1 MIPSYVIINVFRSA
15 GDQMKRIYLVDSEN
29 VGDIW
34 VPLLVSSQEDDEVL
48 VFYTTKSPHMN
59 YENVRMLKETEKEAD
74 FIKCFEGSNALDF
87 QLVSELGYRL
97 SQNADREYVIV
108 SNDTGFDAAVR
119 YWSTRKMPVSRLS
132 GKECHRMLTEK
143 KQRVAKESG
152 AAAEPEQ
159 EQTRAAGPEV
169 EAEQVRETGPEA
181 EAERI
186 RETGPEAEAEQVR
199 EIGPEAE
206 AERGRE
212 QSKKPRSSK
221 KSEPSKAGGK
231 AGESGKPEAS
241 GKAGNAETSGK
252 AEVIGK
258 AEDAEKFGKAEPA
271 EKAGLAGESGK
282 PEVTGKAE
290 DAEESGKAEVTG
302 KAEDAEI
309 SGKSEPEEN
318 AGLAEESGKAEPAE
332 KTGRAKR
339 SRKSAKAVRAE
350 KSERMSEPDRSEKS
364 QKSDKAKTQ
373 NAGNEKP
380 DLTEEQSGQMTAM
393 MDLKEEM
400 SGNPQSVSN
409 ATDQSE
415 APVKFGLDLNAE
427 RAILKTLCAC
437 ISKENLVDFHNALV
451 ALLGEE
457 EGKRL
462 YQELKTNAEYASY
475 WSELPAY
482 GLKEKFDMY
491 CKMVFDHSEYA
502 KEPPED
508 FSGFLYQAN
517 GKRKNLNSLRAA
529 LQGHYGKDKGMKY
542 YSLFKSHIK
551 MMNRM

>member
-1 MIPSYVIINVFRSA
+1 M
-15 GDQMKRIYLVDSEN
+15 GKIYLVDSEN

-97 SQNADREYVIV
+97 SQNAAREYVIV

-119 YWSTRKMPVSRLS
+119 YWSAREMPVSRLS

-159 EQTRAAGPEV
+159 EQSRAAGSEA
-169 EAEQVRETGPEA
+169 EAEQVWETGQEA

-186 RETGPEAEAEQVR
+186 RETGAEAERVRETGQEAEAEQVR
-199 EIGPEAE
+199 EIGAEAE
-206 AERGRE
+206 AERVRE
-212 QSKKPRSSK
+212 TGPEAGQNKAAGKNLERADGIVEDPEAEQDRERSKKPRSSG

-231 AGESGKPEAS
+231 T
-241 GKAGNAETSGK
+241 ETSGK
-252 AEVIGK
+252 SEVTGK
-258 AEDAEKFGKAEPA
+258 AEAAEISGKSEPA
-271 EKAGLAGESGK
+271 ENAGLAGESGK
-282 PEVTGKAE
+282 AEVTGKAE
-290 DAEESGKAEVTG
+290 TAETSGKPEASG

-309 SGKSEPEEN
+309 SGKSEPAEN
-318 AGLAEESGKAEPAE
+318 
-332 KTGRAKR
+332 TGRAKR

-350 KSERMSEPDRSEKS
+350 KSERMSEPDRSEKP

-373 NAGNEKP
+373 NAGTEKS
-380 DLTEEQSGQMTAM
+380 DLTEKQSGQLTVM

-400 SGNPQSVSN
+400 SENPQSVPN
-409 ATDQSE
+409 ATNQSE
-415 APVKFGLDLNAE
+415 APGKIGLDLNAE

-491 CKMVFDHSEYA
+491 CKMVFEHSEYA
-502 KEPPED
+502 KEAPED

>member
-1 MIPSYVIINVFRSA
+1 M
-15 GDQMKRIYLVDSEN
+15 GKIYLVDSEN

-169 EAEQVRETGPEA
+169 EIEQVRETGS
-181 EAERI
+181 
-186 RETGPEAEAEQVR
+186 EAEAEQVR
-199 EIGPEAE
+199 ETGQEAE

-212 QSKKPRSSK
+212 QAKKPRSSK

-241 GKAGNAETSGK
+241 GKAEDAETS
-252 AEVIGK
+252 
-258 AEDAEKFGKAEPA
+258 GKAEPA

-339 SRKSAKAVRAE
+339 SRKSAKAVKAE
-350 KSERMSEPDRSEKS
+350 KSEHMSEPDRSEKS

-400 SGNPQSVSN
+400 SENPQSVSN
-409 ATDQSE
+409 ATGQSE
-415 APVKFGLDLNAE
+415 APAKFGLDLNAE

>member
-1 MIPSYVIINVFRSA
+1 M
-15 GDQMKRIYLVDSEN
+15 GKIYLVDSEN

-97 SQNADREYVIV
+97 SQNAGREYVIV

-143 KQRVAKESG
+143 KQRVTKETG
-152 AAAEPEQ
+152 ATAEPEQ
-159 EQTRAAGPEV
+159 EQTRAAGPE
-169 EAEQVRETGPEA
+169 AEQVRK
-181 EAERI
+181 
-186 RETGPEAEAEQVR
+186 TGPEAEAEQVR

-241 GKAGNAETSGK
+241 GKAGNAEESGK
-252 AEVIGK
+252 AEP
-258 AEDAEKFGKAEPA
+258 AENAGLAEESGKAEPA

-290 DAEESGKAEVTG
+290 DAET
-302 KAEDAEI
+302 
-309 SGKSEPEEN
+309 SGKSESAEK

-339 SRKSAKAVRAE
+339 SRKSAKAE

-380 DLTEEQSGQMTAM
+380 DLTEEQSGQMTEM

-400 SGNPQSVSN
+400 SENPQSVSN

>member
-1 MIPSYVIINVFRSA
+1 M
-15 GDQMKRIYLVDSEN
+15 GKIYLVDSEN

>member
-1 MIPSYVIINVFRSA
+1 M
-15 GDQMKRIYLVDSEN
+15 GKIYLVDSEN

-119 YWSTRKMPVSRLS
+119 YWSMRKMPVSRLS

-143 KQRVAKESG
+143 KQRVTKETG

-169 EAEQVRETGPEA
+169 EAEQVREN
-181 EAERI
+181 
-186 RETGPEAEAEQVR
+186 GPEAEAEQVR

-206 AERGRE
+206 AEQVRETGQEAEAERIRETGPEAEAERVRETGQEAEAEQVREIGPEAEAKRGRE
-212 QSKKPRSSK
+212 QSKKPGSSK

-231 AGESGKPEAS
+231 AGESGNPEAS
-241 GKAGNAETSGK
+241 GKAGN
-252 AEVIGK
+252 
-258 AEDAEKFGKAEPA
+258 
-271 EKAGLAGESGK
+271 
-282 PEVTGKAE
+282 
-290 DAEESGKAEVTG
+290 AEESGKAEVTG

>member
-1 MIPSYVIINVFRSA
+1 M
-15 GDQMKRIYLVDSEN
+15 GKIYLVDSEN

-97 SQNADREYVIV
+97 SQNAAREYVIV

-119 YWSTRKMPVSRLS
+119 YWSARKMPVSRLS

-143 KQRVAKESG
+143 KQRVAKESE

-159 EQTRAAGPEV
+159 EQSRAAGAEA
-169 EAEQVRETGPEA
+169 EAEQVRETGQEA

-199 EIGPEAE
+199 ETGQEAEAERIRETGPEAEAERVRETGQEAEAEQVREIGPEAE
-206 AERGRE
+206 AKRGRE
-212 QSKKPRSSK
+212 QSKKPGSSK

-231 AGESGKPEAS
+231 AGESGNPEAS
-241 GKAGNAETSGK
+241 GKAGN
-252 AEVIGK
+252 
-258 AEDAEKFGKAEPA
+258 
-271 EKAGLAGESGK
+271 
-282 PEVTGKAE
+282 
-290 DAEESGKAEVTG
+290 AEESGKAEVTG

-415 APVKFGLDLNAE
+415 APGKFGLDLNAE